1 MTQVKTSS
9 PGSRR
14 TIVVIAS
21 LVVFVFFDIGVN
33 VLLFQKLKEQ
43 SSLLDQNAQEILALK
58 TQIQRMTIIPPH
70 DQVNSGTNIEMKK
83 GNSII
88 KSFDCFD
95 NVNHMSLR
103 GIGKGQNGSFRNI
116 NNLQCKF
123 DVSFPSKDEVQNLKI
138 ELLVGQKE
146 PLNRIFSELLNRPL
160 DLSRDIQKTI
170 DIPIEMKNLRLSKPL
185 DDGSGIDVYPVTI
198 NIIVSGIDKANN
210 AIVSEDDGIEADLSF
225 YE

>member
-1 MTQVKTSS
+1 
-9 PGSRR
+9 
-14 TIVVIAS
+14 
-21 LVVFVFFDIGVN
+21 
-33 VLLFQKLKEQ
+33 
-43 SSLLDQNAQEILALK
+43 
-58 TQIQRMTIIPPH
+58 
-70 DQVNSGTNIEMKK
+70 
-83 GNSII
+83 
-88 KSFDCFD
+88 
-95 NVNHMSLR
+95 MSLR

-116 NNLQCKF
+116 HNLQCKF

-160 DLSRDIQKTI
+160 DLSRDIQKII

-210 AIVSEDDGIEADLSF
+210 AIVSEDDRIEADLSF